1 MIPVGKS
8 LMTLMT
14 NDLNDHF
21 FPEREVASFQPG
33 VPKEPCIRNM
43 GEVRN
48 VIGF

>member
-21 FPEREVASFQPG
+21 FLRGRQTVPNHVYLKSRASG
-33 VPKEPCIRNM
+33 IWKKSETL
-43 GEVRN
+43 
-48 VIGF
+48 

>member
-21 FPEREVASFQPG
+21 FLRGRLSVPNQVYLKSRASG
-33 VPKEPCIRNM
+33 IWKKSETL
-43 GEVRN
+43 
-48 VIGF
+48 

>member
-21 FPEREVASFQPG
+21 FPEREVVSP
-33 VPKEPCIRNM
+33 PTRCT
-43 GEVRN
+43 
-48 VIGF
+48 